1 MDKSKELKRTTEL
14 VKEILESYPLAR
26 NSDDY
31 LYVMVCRLINENGIH
46 MSFKEVML
54 NRSKLNYPAF
64 ESVRRTRQKIQA
76 DHPELCGTSTVE
88 GQRRLNEEVFRE
100 YSRKVDL

>member
-1 MDKSKELKRTTEL
+1 MGKATELKTTTKL

-31 LYVMVCRLINENGIH
+31 LYVMVCRFINGNGINL
-46 MSFKEVML
+46 SFKDVML
-54 NRSKLNYPAF
+54 NRSKFNYPAF
-64 ESVRRTRQKIQA
+64 ESVRRTRQKVQA

-88 GQRRLNEEVFRE
+88 GQRRLNEEVFKE
-100 YSRKVDL
+100 YAKANI